1 MILLGPFQL
10 QYDSMAADCMSP
22 STEHPASIF
31 QGGERVPAR
40 RPPAAMSRC
49 PRSGPPPPLL
59 TCAHGSRSG
68 RGGRRRSGLA
78 QRVQAEAAAAA
89 TRRAGR
95 GADMPAA
102 RTSPHGRSAEY
113 GPWER
118 TAPHHGAVPRPAAA
132 RPVRSRAVM
141 RGGRA
146 ARGPCCCPPR
156 RSSSGEGLRGS
167 GTPLC
172 PRPPHRGAEGRA
184 RCSPPLAPAGLSPT
198 ITVSGRSRFHFFQFK
213 SSRFSV

>member
-1 MILLGPFQL
+1 
-10 QYDSMAADCMSP
+10 MSP
-22 STEHPASIF
+22 F
-31 QGGERVPAR
+31 
-40 RPPAAMSRC
+40 
-49 PRSGPPPPLL
+49 GP
-59 TCAHGSRSG
+59 
-68 RGGRRRSGLA
+68 
-78 QRVQAEAAAAA
+78 AAAAPHLRA
-89 TRRAGR
+89 RQQKRQRRTPQVRARTASAGRGSSRSDTQGWARR

-132 RPVRSRAVM
+132 QPVRSRAVM